1 MTGVLASVNSR
12 TQLVGQNRL
21 ELLLFRFNNQQLY
34 GINVFKVREVI
45 RCPKLSSI
53 PKSNSNIC
61 GVANIRGVCI
71 PILDLAMATGL
82 PGVEDQE
89 SAFIILTE
97 YNNRVQGFLVYAVE
111 HIVNLNWE
119 DIHPPPKGSGEN
131 NYLTAVTRTD
141 NRLVEIID
149 VEKVLTEISP
159 SSEEISSGVV
169 EHDVTQLARHLRV
182 LTVDDSM
189 VARKQV
195 TRCLET
201 VGVEVVALNDGRQAL
216 DYLRAML
223 DEGRKPEEE
232 FLMMIS
238 DIEMPEMDG
247 YTLTAE
253 IRNDPR
259 MAKLH
264 IVLHTSLSGGFN
276 QAMVKKVGADDFLA
290 KFRPDD
296 LAGRVVSRIKAV
308 NPN

>member
-1 MTGVLASVNSR
+1 MAGLMASVNSR

-21 ELLLFRFNNQQLY
+21 ELLLFRFNDRQLY

-45 RCPKLSSI
+45 RCPKLSI
-53 PKSNSNIC
+53 LPKSNINIC
-61 GVANIRGVCI
+61 GVANIRGTSI

-82 PGVEDQE
+82 PGVKDTE
-89 SAFIILTE
+89 SAFVILTE
-97 YNNRVQGFLVYAVE
+97 YNSRVQGFLVFAVE
-111 HIVNLNWE
+111 QIVNLNWE

-131 NYLTAVTRTD
+131 NYLTAVTHIG
-141 NRLVEIID
+141 NQLVEIID

-159 SSEEISSGVV
+159 SSEEISLGVV
-169 EHDVTQLARHLRV
+169 DDEVSRLARQLRV

-223 DEGRKPEEE
+223 EEGRKPDEE

-259 MAKLH
+259 MANLH

-296 LAGRVVSRIKAV
+296 LAGRVVARIKASSV
-308 NPN
+308 C

>member
-21 ELLLFRFNNQQLY
+21 ELLLFRFNNHQLY

-119 DIHPPPKGSGEN
+119 EDRKS
-131 NYLTAVTRTD
+131 
-141 NRLVEIID
+141 
-149 VEKVLTEISP
+149 
-159 SSEEISSGVV
+159 VV
-169 EHDVTQLARHLRV
+169 
-182 LTVDDSM
+182 
-189 VARKQV
+189 
-195 TRCLET
+195 
-201 VGVEVVALNDGRQAL
+201 
-216 DYLRAML
+216 
-223 DEGRKPEEE
+223 
-232 FLMMIS
+232 
-238 DIEMPEMDG
+238 
-247 YTLTAE
+247 
-253 IRNDPR
+253 
-259 MAKLH
+259 
-264 IVLHTSLSGGFN
+264 
-276 QAMVKKVGADDFLA
+276 
-290 KFRPDD
+290 
-296 LAGRVVSRIKAV
+296 
-308 NPN
+308 